1 MNVAQAIVDRPI
13 TYRLNSVQNPM
24 IALRY
29 SLAPQAGEDPK
40 ARLCKA
46 TVQILPT
53 GGAGGNLRVTVRLY
67 KTDENNSTPTVHQ
80 TYNIDG
86 QTVGTLKALVDEL
99 NKIPNLVAYET
110 NALSTTSVNSSAF
123 VALPE
128 TEIRTDGKYLNVL
141 TPASSAT
148 VAYLRIGNPQPWD
161 QNAIKLRRLYG
172 LAVGVASGNVLLYR
186 DVPSQ
191 GPVELLRKTL
201 LSPLTDYVEDDA
213 EEAQVYQCPL
223 VLQVISSNLSS
234 LDFNVVVTQA
244 SI

>member
-29 SLAPQAGEDPK
+29 SLTPLAGEDPK
-40 ARLCKA
+40 LRLCKA

-53 GGAGGNLRVTVRLY
+53 GGAGSKLRVTVRIY

-99 NKIPNLVAYET
+99 NKIPNLVAFET
-110 NALSTTSVNSSAF
+110 NALSTASVNSALF

-128 TEIRTDGKYLNVL
+128 TDIRTDGKYLDVL
-141 TPASSAT
+141 VPASSVTA
-148 VAYLRIGNPQPWD
+148 AYLRIGNPQPWD

-172 LAVGVASGNVLLYR
+172 IATGVTNGAVRLYR

-191 GPVELLRKTL
+191 GPVELFRRV
-201 LSPLTDYVEDDA
+201 LSAALTQYVDHDA
-213 EEAQVYQCPL
+213 EQAQVYQCPL
-223 VLQVISSNLSS
+223 VLEVVSNDLSA